1 MESADVLIKYMPIL
15 AYAIV
20 YGIALAIA
28 AIVYRM
34 CKDSRV
40 RALVKEF
47 VRAAEKLAETGEIP
61 KADKLSYVEKLLT
74 GLGIKITPVVR
85 AFIEAAV
92 KDLDLIKQEVSNAI
106 HKTIEEETSPEVS
119 EEE

>member
-1 MESADVLIKYMPIL
+1 MEPTEALVKYMPVL
-15 AYAIV
+15 AYAIM
-20 YGIALAIA
+20 YGAALAVA
-28 AIVYRM
+28 CIVYRM

-47 VRAAEKLAETGEIP
+47 VRAADKLAQTGVIP
-61 KADKLSYVEKLLT
+61 KADKLPYVEKLLE

-92 KDLDLIKQEVSNAI
+92 KDLDLIEKEVSNAI
-106 HKTIEEETSPEVS
+106 NKTIEETSTKVS